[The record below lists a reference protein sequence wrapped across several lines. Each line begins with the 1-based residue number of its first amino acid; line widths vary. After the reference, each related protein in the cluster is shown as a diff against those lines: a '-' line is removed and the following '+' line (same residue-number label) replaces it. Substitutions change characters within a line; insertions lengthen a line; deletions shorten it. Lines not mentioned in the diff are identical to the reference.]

1 MTDDND
7 VIVMAAPV
15 ACVWA
20 CAGAWVEGTG
30 APEAILD
37 AGERDRAGAFVTGAD
52 RRRFVA
58 AHWLKRQV
66 LGQITGRDPA
76 GLAFG
81 RGANGKPVLSDG
93 PAFNISHGGDWVALA
108 IGLTGPVGVDVEIG
122 RDEGFWQD
130 VRPVVT
136 GPGDGAFDPL
146 RLWTAKEAALKCRGT
161 GFLMDP
167 RGMAIVPD
175 GAGFVACPVDWAGHE
190 GGAGRDDRVYSDVR
204 VSGDGGACR
213 GDRESRGNRVCKDR
227 GADHPTKENRDVGAS
242 QADGP
247 LFGQWRMADDLHCLA
262 VAAPVRG
269 VSWRIIRRPEALAGM
284 LAELPQGG

>member
-1 MTDDND
+1 MTDDSD

-20 CAGAWVEGTG
+20 CAESAA
-30 APEAILD
+30 APEAIFD
-37 AGERDRAGAFVTGAD
+37 AGERDRAAAFVTGAD

-58 AHWLKRQV
+58 AHWLKRRV
-66 LGQITGRDPA
+66 LGHVTGRDPA

-81 RGANGKPVLSDG
+81 RGANGKPVLPDG
-93 PAFNISHGGDWVALA
+93 PAFNISHGGDWVAVA

-175 GAGFVACPVDWAGHE
+175 GAGFVACQVDWDGHDD
-190 GGAGRDDRVYSDVR
+190 GAGRDDGVYSDDR
-204 VSGDGGACR
+204 VARDVGACR
-213 GDRESRGNRVCKDR
+213 GDGESRGNRDCNGR
-227 GADHPTKENRDVGAS
+227 GAHHSAKENRDVGAS

-284 LAELPQGG
+284 LAELPRGG